1 MLMKLFLHFFT
12 ILMKLLFLF
21 CFVHFFPAVLW
32 APYHVP
38 PWLCSMGW
46 AVANYT
52 DDPEGGLPEVP
63 WPLIHA
69 RPPYFFLPLR
79 DRAKSWIAVNFPVK
93 NKEFEILFLT
103 KVMKLLVFVIFVTQ
117 RSCPG
122 FQDLGAGF
130 CLRVRSSPLGG
141 GLKCSQSNLA
151 CRNPSGPPMGGL
163 VTGLD
168 SGIFPPVTST
178 NCGIFLSSTPA
189 TLAFF

>member
-52 DDPEGGLPEVP
+52 VDPEGGLPEVP

-141 GLKCSQSNLA
+141 GTQMQ
-151 CRNPSGPPMGGL
+151 PVQFGL
-163 VTGLD
+163 QK
-168 SGIFPPVTST
+168 SKW
-178 NCGIFLSSTPA
+178 TPHGWSCNRA
-189 TLAFF
+189 R